1 MRTLT
6 TVLCGLAAGLALAAP
21 AAAQEGKPAAAAA
34 AQGGMKVYLDPQTG
48 ALRDTPAPG
57 TAPLI
62 LSPQEQNALSTYSGD
77 LEQIPSSLPGGGVMV
92 DLKGRFQSPLMATI
106 GPDGKVRTFHPGEPP
121 RAHAHDAADA
131 TGKK

>member
-1 MRTLT
+1 MRILT
-6 TVLCGLAAGLALAAP
+6 TILCGNAAGLALAAP
-21 AAAQEGKPAAAAA
+21 ACAPEGKSGAT

-48 ALRDTPAPG
+48 AILDKPAPG
-57 TAPLI
+57 TAPMI

-77 LEQIPSSLPGGGVMV
+77 LEQITSSLPGGGVML

-121 RAHAHDAADA
+121 RTHAQDAANA
-131 TGKK
+131 TSTK